1 MLDAGA
7 AAFTVR
13 LTVAVWLR
21 PPDIPVIV
29 IVLVPV
35 VAVLLAANV
44 RLLVLAVGFVPN
56 VAVTPLGIVDVDNVT
71 IPAKPFCGVTV
82 IVSAPLLLPCV
93 AVKLAA
99 DPDRPKFGAG
109 AGAFTVRLTVAVWL
123 RPPDI
128 PVIVIVLVP

>member
-35 VAVLLAANV
+35 VAVPLAANV

-56 VAVTPLGIVDVDNVT
+56 VAVTPLGSADVDNVT
-71 IPAKPFCGVTV
+71 IPVKPFAGVTV
-82 IVSAPLLLPCV
+82 MVSAPLLPPCV
-93 AVKLAA
+93 AVKLAV
-99 DPDRPKFGAG
+99 DPDKLKSAG
-109 AGAFTVRLTVAVWL
+109 AAGVSVY
-123 RPPDI
+123 
-128 PVIVIVLVP
+128 